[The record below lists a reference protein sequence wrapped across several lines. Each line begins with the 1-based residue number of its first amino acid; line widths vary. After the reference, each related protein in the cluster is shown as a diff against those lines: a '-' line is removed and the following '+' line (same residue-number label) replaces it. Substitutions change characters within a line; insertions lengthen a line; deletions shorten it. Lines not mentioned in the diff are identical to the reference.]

1 MSTDYATG
9 EEAVPF
15 FSNSKLSEEVLAQI
29 WDLADIS
36 KSGQLNRDEFA
47 IAMYLIVQQRS
58 NPGVPLPDTLP
69 LNLVPPSMR
78 QQKQMTGPCKF
89 RGSVSWCF
97 AGGTDP
103 RRSCCTTVAI

>member
-1 MSTDYATG
+1 MNLAGKMVINVFAG

-58 NPGVPLPDTLP
+58 NPGIPLPEVLP
-69 LNLVPPSMR
+69 PNLVPPSMR
-78 QQKQMTGPCKF
+78 QPKPMAPQRELLICVF
-89 RGSVSWCF
+89 YS
-97 AGGTDP
+97 
-103 RRSCCTTVAI
+103 